1 MVEINTFI
9 RGGVYLAKLNPSK
22 HNEIGKLRPVVVLTS
37 QKILD
42 SKPPLIFIC
51 PLSSKSHEDFKYLHS
66 VISTRDKLKNNSF
79 ALIEHSK
86 SISYKRLHDTC
97 LSVLTKKELEQIINN
112 MVFLIDGSHS

>member
-22 HNEIGKLRPVVVLTS
+22 YDEIGKLRPVVVLTS

-51 PLSSKSHEDFKYLHS
+51 PLSSKSHEDFKYLHCA
-66 VISTRDKLKNNSF
+66 ISARDKLKNNSF
-79 ALIEHSK
+79 VLIEHSK
-86 SISYKRLHDTC
+86 SISYKRLHGTC
-97 LSVLTKKELEQIINN
+97 LSVLTKNELEQIINN
-112 MVFLIDGSHS
+112 IVFLIDGLNS

>member
-1 MVEINTFI
+1 VEINTFI

-51 PLSSKSHEDFKYLHS
+51 PLSSKSHEDFQYLHC
-66 VISTRDKLKNNSF
+66 VISARDKLKRVNHLLCVSSNF
-79 ALIEHSK
+79 
-86 SISYKRLHDTC
+86 SIP
-97 LSVLTKKELEQIINN
+97 INP
-112 MVFLIDGSHS
+112 V